1 MIALTR
7 QNLLKVRQEFPIL
20 DQIVN
25 DEPLIYFDNAAT
37 SQTPQSVVEAIVAYY
52 QQDNANV
59 HRGVHTLSERATQA
73 FEKGRE
79 KIAAFVG
86 AEASACISFSS
97 GTTDSINKIAR
108 GLIEPR
114 LQDRDI
120 ILTTRLEHHS
130 NLVPWQEVCKRTEAK
145 LKFMDLTADY
155 QVDVEALSRK
165 YKDQPVKAIVIQHF
179 SNVLGV
185 QQPIQALSQWAHQQ
199 GALLIVD
206 GAQASPHIRL
216 HLKEWEVDAY
226 AFSSHKMYGPM
237 GLGITYLA
245 KEHHES
251 CLPVS
256 FGGEM
261 IHLVEDTQSNYK
273 QAPWK
278 FEAGTQAIAQV
289 VGLTQAIQW
298 IEAIGFDQIQAQEK
312 LLGDRL
318 YQGMKEL
325 EDVVLYTPESAK
337 SHGILSFNIKGV
349 HPHDA
354 ATGYDQLGI
363 AVRAGHHCAQPL
375 MRLLETPATLRA
387 SLMVYNTLEEVDRF
401 IEATKEIKEFFTYG
415 T

>member
-1 MIALTR
+1 MTNRDLL
-7 QNLLKVRQEFPIL
+7 NLRHEFPIL
-20 DQIVN
+20 DQVVN

-37 SQTPQSVVEAIVAYY
+37 SQTPQSVIDAMVAFYH
-52 QQDNANV
+52 QDHANV

-73 FEKGRE
+73 YENGRE
-79 KIAAFVG
+79 EIARFVG
-86 AEASACISFSS
+86 AESSACISFSS

-114 LQDRDI
+114 LKHSDI

-130 NLVPWQEVCKRTEAK
+130 NLVPWQEVCKRTGAQ
-145 LKFMDLTADY
+145 LKFMDLNQDF
-155 QVDVEALSRK
+155 QVDLKSLATK
-165 YKDQPVKAIVIQHF
+165 YDHQPIKAIVIQHF

-185 QQPIQALSQWAHQQ
+185 EQPIQSLSQWAHQQ

-206 GAQASPHIRL
+206 GAQASPHTRL
-216 HLKEWEVDAY
+216 HLNDWQVDAY

-245 KEHHES
+245 KEHHDT
-251 CLPVS
+251 CLPVN

-261 IHLVEDTQSNYK
+261 IHLVEDQYANYK

-289 VGLTQAIQW
+289 IGLTQAIRW
-298 IEAIGFDQIQAQEK
+298 IESIGFDNIQSQEQ
-312 LLGDRL
+312 LLGRRL
-318 YQGMKEL
+318 YHGLKEL
-325 EDVVLYTPESAK
+325 DDIILYTPESAM
-337 SHGILSFNIKGV
+337 SHGIISFNIQGV

-354 ATGYDQLGI
+354 ATGFDQLGI

-387 SLMVYNTLEEVDRF
+387 SLMVYNTVEEVDRF
-401 IEATKEIKEFFTYG
+401 IQATKEIKEFFTYG